1 MKLKSMKSSIV
12 NFKRIDFLTMV
23 AGILFIAITASG
35 CAYNNN
41 AINKN
46 LTKTQAN
53 KLNGEMFAILN
64 IPLLTTANIIKN
76 IKHKKHKVLYIPKNM
91 LGITEIN
98 NKSIAKKLKHSR
110 KLDTLKLNNKKINR
124 ADLKQNKPNKIR
136 TALQTVKLKPYTLIE
151 KNNSIY
157 LKINT
162 KKKIIIDKKIISNH
176 LTITIR
182 GFKYLKGYE
191 IVSASL
197 NNYGNTR
204 FINLNFKYSNAGNSF
219 KIKKWETIKNLTV
232 AERYKKGIILWLNF

>member
-1 MKLKSMKSSIV
+1 MELKKIKNSIV
-12 NFKRIDFLTMV
+12 NFKHIDFLTMF
-23 AGILFIAITASG
+23 AGILFIIITASG

-64 IPLLTTANIIKN
+64 IPSLNTANIIKN
-76 IKHKKHKVLYIPKNM
+76 IKHKKRKVLYIPKNM
-91 LGITEIN
+91 LSMTKIN
-98 NKSIAKKLKHSR
+98 NKSIAKQLKHSR
-110 KLDTLKLNNKKINR
+110 KLDAIKLNNKNINR
-124 ADLKQNKPNKIR
+124 TDLKQNKLIKTQPS
-136 TALQTVKLKPYTLIE
+136 LQTVQFKPYTLTE
-151 KNNSIY
+151 RSNTIY

-162 KKKIIIDKKIISNH
+162 KKKIIMDKKIVSNH

-182 GFKYLKGYE
+182 GFKYLNGYE
-191 IVSASL
+191 IVSISL
-197 NNYGNTR
+197 NNYGNPR